1 MNFYFLFKALH
12 IIGFVAWFAALFYL
26 VRLFVYHREAWD
38 AGADDLEATVLR
50 KQYHIMEKRL
60 YQIIQNPAL
69 YLTLIGGIGM
79 LIINPVWL
87 SQPWMHIKLT
97 LVLALVLY
105 HFSCGKQIKS
115 LATNATGISSFGY
128 RLYNEVPTLI
138 LIGVVMLAVWKSTAG
153 LLIGVGVLLALG
165 VLFFIA
171 AKLYKR
177 KRLNQEK

>member
-12 IIGFVAWFAALFYL
+12 IIGFVTWFAALFYL

-38 AGADDLEATVLR
+38 AGVDDLEAKVLR

-79 LIINPVWL
+79 LIINASWL
-87 SQPWMHIKLT
+87 SQPWMHLKLS
-97 LVLALVLY
+97 LVLGLVLY
-105 HFSCGKQIKS
+105 HFSCGKQIRS
-115 LATNATGISSFGY
+115 LAENATGISSFGY

-138 LIGVVMLAVWKSTAG
+138 LIAVVMLAVWKSTEG
-153 LLIGVGVLLALG
+153 LLIGIGVLLILG

-177 KRLNQEK
+177 KRINKES